1 MRNSGRLKVF
11 RQTES
16 EQINYRIDPGDVY
29 ATITL
34 KNGETYKEEFQYGS
48 TYLSQSSRFLN
59 ITQKIERITVT
70 DSKGETRILDQI
82 YSSR

>member
-1 MRNSGRLKVF
+1 MRIGW
-11 RQTES
+11 
-16 EQINYRIDPGDVY
+16 IDPGDAY

-34 KNGETYKEEFQYGS
+34 KNGEIYKEEFQYGS

-59 ITQKIERITVT
+59 VTQKIERITVT

-82 YSSR
+82 YSP

>member
-1 MRNSGRLKVF
+1 MRIGWIGNIMVIATTNSGRLKVF

-34 KNGETYKEEFQYGS
+34 IKVKPGF
-48 TYLSQSSRFLN
+48 
-59 ITQKIERITVT
+59 
-70 DSKGETRILDQI
+70 
-82 YSSR
+82 